1 MGKKGTVLIVDDE
14 KVNRIILRKILET
27 EYDILEAS
35 NGEEAYD
42 IFVGQY
48 GFITAVVLDVFM
60 RSGNGI
66 DFLRHY
72 HDSEFYQ
79 RIPVVVATIE
89 NGTKIEKE
97 CLALGAWDFIK
108 KPYDVD
114 ILRFRLENVIERS
127 QFKVAEEL
135 KYVKEYSTLTGI
147 YNKKRFF
154 EETRNVLDRNPKEQF
169 AFIRIDIEKF
179 RLVNSF
185 YGIQEGNKLLQFLAS
200 YIENVLEPYPSKAFG
215 HLEADIFGVCVP
227 YERKQEL
234 IDFVEELAE
243 QLRNYPLEFDLVPA
257 CGIYLIVDKSI
268 STNDMY
274 DMASLAA
281 QRCKGN
287 CMSGYAFYSDS
298 MSVTIIKEQVLT
310 NSMRSALES
319 GQFVPYIQP
328 KYNLEESKMDGGE
341 VLIRWIDPKRG
352 MIAPNEFIPVFERNG
367 FIVKLDYFVWE
378 STCKL
383 LRRWM
388 DEGRELRPL
397 SVKISRVSLYNPRL
411 VEQICELTEKYGIP
425 RKLLQLELT
434 ESAYT
439 QNQTAIR
446 ELMAKFRENGFTV
459 LMDDF
464 GSGYSSLNV
473 LKDIVVD
480 ILKIDMKFLS
490 DAEEKKR
497 SEDILASVVE
507 MSKKLNMPVIAEGVE
522 KEEQVSFLKSIG
534 CDYVQGYYFGK
545 PMPVAD
551 YEKLVYE

>member
-42 IFVGQY
+42 IFVEQY

-60 RSGNGI
+60 QSGSGI
-66 DFLRHY
+66 DFLKRY

-89 NGTKIEKE
+89 NGTSIEKE

-154 EETRNVLDRNPKEQF
+154 EETRRVLDRNPKEQF
-169 AFIRIDIEKF
+169 AFLRIDIEKF

-200 YIENVLEPYPSKAFG
+200 YIENVLEPYPCKAFG
-215 HLEADIFGVCVP
+215 HLEADIFGICVP
-227 YERKQEL
+227 YERKQDL
-234 IDFVEELAE
+234 IDFVEELAK

-257 CGIYLIVDKSI
+257 CGIYLIVDKKISI
-268 STNDMY
+268 NDMY

-281 QRCKGN
+281 QHCKEN

-298 MSVTIIKEQVLT
+298 MSVTIIKEQVLV
-310 NSMRSALES
+310 NSMRNALES

-328 KYNLEESKMDGGE
+328 KYNLDKSRMDGGE
-341 VLIRWIDPKRG
+341 VLVRWIDPKRG

-388 DEGRELRPL
+388 DEGRSPRPL
-397 SVKISRVSLYNPRL
+397 SVNISRVSLYNPHL
-411 VEQICELTEKYGIP
+411 VDQICELTERYGIP
-425 RKLLQLELT
+425 RELLQLELT

-439 QNQTAIR
+439 QNQVAIR
-446 ELMAKFRENGFTV
+446 ELMAKFREKGFTV

-490 DAEEKKR
+490 DVEVKKR

-522 KEEQVSFLKSIG
+522 KEEQVQFLKSIG

-545 PMPVAD
+545 PMPVDD

>member
-60 RSGNGI
+60 QSGSGI
-66 DFLRHY
+66 DFLRRY

-154 EETRNVLDRNPKEQF
+154 EETRSVLDRNPKEQF

-185 YGIQEGNKLLQFLAS
+185 YGIQEGNKLLQFLAA

-227 YERKQEL
+227 YERKQDL

-397 SVKISRVSLYNPRL
+397 SVNISRVSLYNPRL

-425 RKLLQLELT
+425 RNLLQLELT

-522 KEEQVSFLKSIG
+522 KEDQVSFLKSIG

-545 PMPVAD
+545 PMPVTD

>member
-60 RSGNGI
+60 RSGSGI

-154 EETRNVLDRNPKEQF
+154 EETRSVLDRNPKEQF

-397 SVKISRVSLYNPRL
+397 SVNISRVSLYNPRL

-439 QNQTAIR
+439 QNQTTIR

-534 CDYVQGYYFGK
+534 YDYVQGYYFGK

>member
-42 IFVGQY
+42 IFVEQY

-60 RSGNGI
+60 QSGSGI
-66 DFLRHY
+66 DFLKRY

-89 NGTKIEKE
+89 NGTSIEKE

-154 EETRNVLDRNPKEQF
+154 EETRRVLDRNPKEQF
-169 AFIRIDIEKF
+169 AFLRIDIEKF

-200 YIENVLEPYPSKAFG
+200 YIENVLEPYPCKAFG
-215 HLEADIFGVCVP
+215 HLEADIFGICVP
-227 YERKQEL
+227 YERKQDL
-234 IDFVEELAE
+234 VDFVEELAK

-257 CGIYLIVDKSI
+257 CGIYLIVDKKISI
-268 STNDMY
+268 NDMY

-281 QRCKGN
+281 QHCKGN

-298 MSVTIIKEQVLT
+298 MSVTIIKEQVLV
-310 NSMRSALES
+310 NSMRNALES

-328 KYNLEESKMDGGE
+328 KYNLDKSRMDGGE
-341 VLIRWIDPKRG
+341 VLVRWIDPKRG

-388 DEGRELRPL
+388 DEGRSPRPL
-397 SVKISRVSLYNPRL
+397 SVNISRVSLYNPHL
-411 VEQICELTEKYGIP
+411 VDQICELTERYGIP
-425 RKLLQLELT
+425 RELLQLELT

-439 QNQTAIR
+439 QNQAAIR
-446 ELMAKFRENGFTV
+446 ELMAKFREKGFTV

-490 DAEEKKR
+490 DVEVKKR

-522 KEEQVSFLKSIG
+522 KEEQVQFLKSIG

-545 PMPVAD
+545 PMPIDD

>member
-42 IFVGQY
+42 IFVEQY

-60 RSGNGI
+60 QSGSGI
-66 DFLRHY
+66 DFLKRY

-89 NGTKIEKE
+89 NGTSIEKE

-154 EETRNVLDRNPKEQF
+154 EETRRVLDRNPKEQF
-169 AFIRIDIEKF
+169 AFLRIDIEKF

-200 YIENVLEPYPSKAFG
+200 YIENVLEPYPCKAFG
-215 HLEADIFGVCVP
+215 HLEADIFGICVP
-227 YERKQEL
+227 YERKQDL
-234 IDFVEELAE
+234 IDFVEELAK

-257 CGIYLIVDKSI
+257 CGIYLIVDKKISI
-268 STNDMY
+268 NDMY

-281 QRCKGN
+281 QHCKGN

-298 MSVTIIKEQVLT
+298 MSVTIIKEQVLV
-310 NSMRSALES
+310 NSMRNALES

-328 KYNLEESKMDGGE
+328 KYNLDKSRMDGGE
-341 VLIRWIDPKRG
+341 VLVRWIDPKRG

-388 DEGRELRPL
+388 DEGRSPQPL
-397 SVKISRVSLYNPRL
+397 SVNISRVSLYNPHL
-411 VEQICELTEKYGIP
+411 VDQICELTERYGIP
-425 RKLLQLELT
+425 RELLQLELT

-439 QNQTAIR
+439 QNQAAIR
-446 ELMAKFRENGFTV
+446 ELMAKFREKGFTV

-490 DAEEKKR
+490 DVEVKKR

-522 KEEQVSFLKSIG
+522 KEEQVQFLKSIG

-545 PMPVAD
+545 PMPVDD

>member
-60 RSGNGI
+60 RSGSGI

-154 EETRNVLDRNPKEQF
+154 EETRSVLDRNPKEQF

-397 SVKISRVSLYNPRL
+397 SVNISRVSLYNPRL

-545 PMPVAD
+545 PMPVTD

>member
-27 EYDILEAS
+27 EYDILEAL

-60 RSGNGI
+60 QSGSGI
-66 DFLRHY
+66 DFLRRY

-154 EETRNVLDRNPKEQF
+154 EETRSVLDRNPKEQF
-169 AFIRIDIEKF
+169 AFIRIDVEKF

-227 YERKQEL
+227 YERKQDL

-397 SVKISRVSLYNPRL
+397 SVNISRVSLYNPRL

-425 RKLLQLELT
+425 RNLLQLELT

-522 KEEQVSFLKSIG
+522 KEDQVSFLKSIG

-545 PMPVAD
+545 PMPVTD

>member
-42 IFVGQY
+42 IFVEQY

-60 RSGNGI
+60 QSGSGI
-66 DFLRHY
+66 DFLKRY

-89 NGTKIEKE
+89 NGTSIEKE

-154 EETRNVLDRNPKEQF
+154 EETRRVLDRNPKEQF
-169 AFIRIDIEKF
+169 AFLRIDIEKF

-200 YIENVLEPYPSKAFG
+200 YIENVLEPYPCKAFG
-215 HLEADIFGVCVP
+215 HLEADIFGICVP
-227 YERKQEL
+227 YERKQDL
-234 IDFVEELAE
+234 VDFVEELAK

-257 CGIYLIVDKSI
+257 CGIYLIVDKKISI
-268 STNDMY
+268 NDMY

-281 QRCKGN
+281 QHCKGN

-298 MSVTIIKEQVLT
+298 MSVTIIKEQVLV
-310 NSMRSALES
+310 NSMRNALES

-328 KYNLEESKMDGGE
+328 KYNLDKSRMDGGE
-341 VLIRWIDPKRG
+341 VLVRWIDPKRG

-388 DEGRELRPL
+388 DEGRSPQPL
-397 SVKISRVSLYNPRL
+397 SVNISRVSLYNPHL
-411 VEQICELTEKYGIP
+411 VDQICELTERYGIP
-425 RKLLQLELT
+425 RELLQLELT

-439 QNQTAIR
+439 QNQAAIR
-446 ELMAKFRENGFTV
+446 ELMAKFREKGFTV

-490 DAEEKKR
+490 DVEVKKR

-522 KEEQVSFLKSIG
+522 KEEQVQFLKSIG

-545 PMPVAD
+545 PMPVDD

>member
-42 IFVGQY
+42 IFVEQY

-60 RSGNGI
+60 QSGSGI
-66 DFLRHY
+66 DFLKRY

-89 NGTKIEKE
+89 NGTSIEKE

-154 EETRNVLDRNPKEQF
+154 EETRRVLDRNPKEQF
-169 AFIRIDIEKF
+169 AFLRIDIEKF

-200 YIENVLEPYPSKAFG
+200 YIENVLEPYPCKAFG
-215 HLEADIFGVCVP
+215 HLEADIFGICVP
-227 YERKQEL
+227 YERKQDL
-234 IDFVEELAE
+234 IDFVEELAK

-257 CGIYLIVDKSI
+257 CGIYLIVDKKISI
-268 STNDMY
+268 NDMY

-281 QRCKGN
+281 QHCKGN

-298 MSVTIIKEQVLT
+298 MSVTIIKEQVLV
-310 NSMRSALES
+310 NSMRNALES

-328 KYNLEESKMDGGE
+328 KYNLDKSRMDGGE
-341 VLIRWIDPKRG
+341 VLVRWIDPKRG

-388 DEGRELRPL
+388 DEGRSPRPL
-397 SVKISRVSLYNPRL
+397 SVNISRVSLYNPHL
-411 VEQICELTEKYGIP
+411 VDQICELTERYGIP
-425 RKLLQLELT
+425 RELLQLELT

-439 QNQTAIR
+439 QNQAAIR
-446 ELMAKFRENGFTV
+446 ELMAKFREKGFTV

-490 DAEEKKR
+490 DVEVKKR

-522 KEEQVSFLKSIG
+522 KEEQVQFLKSIG

-545 PMPVAD
+545 PMPVDD

>member
-48 GFITAVVLDVFM
+48 GVITAVVLDVFM
-60 RSGNGI
+60 QSGSGI
-66 DFLRHY
+66 DFLRRY

-154 EETRNVLDRNPKEQF
+154 EETRSVLDRNPKEQF

-185 YGIQEGNKLLQFLAS
+185 YGIQEGNKLLQFLAA

-227 YERKQEL
+227 YERKQDL

-397 SVKISRVSLYNPRL
+397 SVNISRVSLYNPRL

-425 RKLLQLELT
+425 RNLLQLELT

-522 KEEQVSFLKSIG
+522 KEDQVSFLKSIG

-545 PMPVAD
+545 PMPVTD